1 MRHPQRFRTARIA
14 LAALAATV
22 ALAGCAAGPSPFN
35 ARVTTFQQWPTDAV
49 GATYT
54 FAGDNR
60 TATLEHRAYEDVIR
74 SSLGSVGL
82 VEDPPGGAPARFTV
96 GFTYR
101 TEPFQT
107 YADVPTPYPP
117 AFYGYGYY
125 GRGPWGW
132 GMGMPFGGYPAYQ
145 PVPVTAYRNTLEVS
159 IRDAARGGEEVFQ
172 GRAMHAG
179 GPDSMANA
187 MPYLA
192 QAVFSDF
199 PYGHGQTR
207 TVQVPRY

>member
-1 MRHPQRFRTARIA
+1 MPHSLNIRSWRAV
-14 LAALAATV
+14 LAAVAATA
-22 ALAGCAAGPSPFN
+22 ALAGCAASPFN
-35 ARVTTFQQWPTDAV
+35 ARVTTFQAWPTDAV
-49 GATYT
+49 GATYR
-54 FAGDNR
+54 FAAGAGQR
-60 TATLEHRAYEDVIR
+60 SLEQQAYEDVLR

-82 VEDPPGGAPARFTV
+82 VEGQPGARPARFTV
-96 GFTYR
+96 DFSYR

-107 YADVPTPYPP
+107 YAETPAPFPP
-117 AFYGYGYY
+117 PFYGYGYY

-132 GMGMPFGGYPAYQ
+132 GMGFPFGGYPSYQ
-145 PVPVTAYRNTLEVS
+145 AVPVTAYRNILEVS
-159 IRDAARGGEEVFQ
+159 IRDNNRNGEEVFQ

-179 GPDSMANA
+179 GADSMTEA

-207 TVQVPRY
+207 TVQVPRR